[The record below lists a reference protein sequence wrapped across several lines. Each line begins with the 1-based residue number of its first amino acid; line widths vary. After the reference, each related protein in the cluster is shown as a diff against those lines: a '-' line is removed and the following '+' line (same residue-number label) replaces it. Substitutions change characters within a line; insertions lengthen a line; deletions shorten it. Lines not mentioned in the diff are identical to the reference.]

1 MDQEILRLKD
11 LKMYF
16 PAGKDRFVRAVDGVD
31 LYINKGDVLGI
42 VGESGS
48 GKSTIAYTVMGMY
61 HQTDGEIIF
70 NGETITKNSKNHSIF
85 IYSVKY
91 IPLFPHKILFI
102 FQFFPD
108 FHLIVYTFVE
118 ILTRF
123 LPIRSVLT

>member
-70 NGETITKNSKNHSIF
+70 NGETITKNSKNEVWS
-85 IYSVKY
+85 SGGW
-91 IPLFPHKILFI
+91 
-102 FQFFPD
+102 
-108 FHLIVYTFVE
+108 
-118 ILTRF
+118 RRSCSR
-123 LPIRSVLT
+123 IRARL